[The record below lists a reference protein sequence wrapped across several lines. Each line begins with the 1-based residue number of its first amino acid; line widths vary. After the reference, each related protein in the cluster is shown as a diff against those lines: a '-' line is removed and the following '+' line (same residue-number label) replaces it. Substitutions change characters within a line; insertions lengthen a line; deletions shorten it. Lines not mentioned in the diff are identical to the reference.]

1 MSSPKHKTES
11 LTFYGTYKT
20 KRGRRVRAKYKGNK
34 RNEKEEFLLPE
45 VLYSFLR
52 NKNFSWHPQGILQF
66 QQKNT
71 SLLLQEIQ
79 LVLPLLFESQNP
91 EKCYRYR
98 KNNLHFEK
106 PIFCVHYIKFFL
118 MFTQIWSF
126 IKIAYYCQ

>member
-11 LTFYGTYKT
+11 FTFYGTYKT
-20 KRGRRVRAKYKGNK
+20 KRGRRVRAKCKGNK
-34 RNEKEEFLLPE
+34 RNEKEEFLLPG

-52 NKNFSWHPQGILQF
+52 NKNFSLSPQGILQF

-98 KNNLHFEK
+98 KNNQHFEK
-106 PIFCVHYIKFFL
+106 PINLLCALHKIFL
-118 MFTQIWSF
+118 NVYSDMIS
-126 IKIAYYCQ
+126 Y